1 MSQKKRKTCIWKGAS
16 NTQYE
21 FYIYPLAYAFNAN
34 QNGNYIYCRQ
44 NEQGL
49 WVPIY
54 IGQGD
59 LADRAKI
66 ERHDRGECIRRRG
79 ATHFHCHLNDAEAQ
93 RRAEEKDLL
102 KRYTN
107 AVAPWGCNRSTTG

>member
-1 MSQKKRKTCIWKGAS
+1 MSQTKRKTCIWKGAS
-16 NTQYE
+16 NRQYE
-21 FYIYPLAYAFNAN
+21 FYIFPLPYAFNAN
-34 QNGNYIYCRQ
+34 QNGNYIYCRR

-59 LADRAKI
+59 LADRANRDLH
-66 ERHDRGECIRRRG
+66 ERGACIRSRG
-79 ATHFHCHLNDAEAQ
+79 ATHFHCHLNDSEVR
-93 RRAEEKDLL
+93 RRAEERDLL

-107 AVAPWGCNRSTTG
+107 ALEPHGCNRSRTG